1 MLRVR
6 FRIGLMALVAAV
18 TLAGIGCGSSSP
30 AAPTVSADV
39 TISMVGDRGA
49 QSFAPNP
56 TTIRVGQS
64 VAWKNNDT
72 TAHDARL
79 LDRKDINWLKL
90 TNGEWALS
98 GKRSTIFLRPLAGRN
113 WEAVVRVH
121 ADGWL
126 IQVAS
131 GHDLALTMGIAEEKV
146 VRKAKSDS
154 LRMIDRSAP
163 WRQQTATPKQLR
175 LLAKLKIPVVE
186 GMLAGDASDLIAA
199 AMATQPRRIHT

>member
-1 MLRVR
+1 
-6 FRIGLMALVAAV
+6 
-18 TLAGIGCGSSSP
+18 
-30 AAPTVSADV
+30 
-39 TISMVGDRGA
+39 
-49 QSFAPNP
+49 
-56 TTIRVGQS
+56 
-64 VAWKNNDT
+64 
-72 TAHDARL
+72 
-79 LDRKDINWLKL
+79 
-90 TNGEWALS
+90 EWALS

-121 ADGWL
+121 ADGRL

-175 LLAKLKIPVVE
+175 LLAKLKIPAVE

-199 AMATQPRRIHT
+199 AMATQPRRIHTCDQTLSPASRSRCSTCPTSTPATWSRTPAW